1 MFVTKFLP
9 LNSLVCKLE
18 ITRTMLAAHVL
29 VEVINLVPR
38 LELLLEKTL
47 EFDRRG
53 VALYSG

>member
-1 MFVTKFLP
+1 
-9 LNSLVCKLE
+9 
-18 ITRTMLAAHVL
+18 MLAARVF

-47 EFDRRG
+47 EFDRRQG

>member
-1 MFVTKFLP
+1 
-9 LNSLVCKLE
+9 
-18 ITRTMLAAHVL
+18 MLAAHVF

-47 EFDRRG
+47 EFDRRRG